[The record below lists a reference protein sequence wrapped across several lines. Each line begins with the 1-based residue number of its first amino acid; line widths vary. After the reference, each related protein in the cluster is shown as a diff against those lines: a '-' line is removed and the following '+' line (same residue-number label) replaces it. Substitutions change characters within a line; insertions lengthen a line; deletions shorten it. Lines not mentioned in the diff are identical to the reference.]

1 MSFFPE
7 GSDSERRRAQWD
19 LDAGAG
25 NYLALV
31 CGHLGGAAL
40 GFTSVW
46 LAARALGSNGYGG
59 IVAFIA
65 ASQLVGQTALH
76 WTAISLFRHGCREFI
91 EEGRI
96 ASAFWNRLAIL
107 AGNVALVL
115 FAAPWWLPRVS
126 TLLSLPA
133 DAQGLVLLH
142 VLATALSIHT
152 QQALSAAKLPRFQ
165 ALLQIAERGA
175 IAFGLLIAS
184 SSGAATWR
192 LVAVI
197 FTLAPLLST
206 CLALFRLRHFIF
218 PPRGLDLSLLRQMV
232 RFSYPLLFFSIVGYL
247 TTNHLDA
254 VFILRFLSAS
264 DLGVYGLAYQLA
276 GMFMQLSSL
285 GGSLLMAFFI
295 TSDALDKES
304 DRKPLVR
311 FFRSFLPTL
320 VLAWSSAAALAA
332 ILFSYLLDFFF
343 HSSFQGARTLIW
355 PLMGAAALAAPVTIA
370 FGPAANARSR
380 TSIAAVAALAAAVVN
395 TVLNV
400 VLIPR
405 FGLMGCAWA
414 TTASFA
420 TSLLVFLALAPR
432 LVSTARS
439 WTFYGTLP
447 MLVGA
452 VVVPRA
458 GEWGALAAA
467 LASGALIAVLR
478 RRDVADTLH
487 ALAAHPAFK
496 SLPLWKAADVQ
507 REEAP

>member
-1 MSFFPE
+1 MSFFRQ
-7 GSDSERRRAQWD
+7 GSDSERRRVQWD

-31 CGHLGGAAL
+31 CGQLGGAAL
-40 GFTSVW
+40 GFISVW
-46 LAARALGSNGYGG
+46 LAARALGSDGYGG

-65 ASQLVGQTALH
+65 ASQLVGQAALH

-91 EEGRI
+91 DEGRI

-126 TLLSLPA
+126 ALFSLPA
-133 DAQGLVLLH
+133 GAQGLVLLH
-142 VLATALSIHT
+142 ILATALSIHT

-165 ALLQIAERGA
+165 SLLSIAERGA
-175 IAFGLLIAS
+175 IALSLLVVS
-184 SSGAATWR
+184 FSGAATWR

-197 FTLAPLLST
+197 FTLAPLLSMS
-206 CLALFRLRHFIF
+206 LALFRLRRFIL
-218 PPRGLDLSLLRQMV
+218 PPRGLDFSLLQQMI
-232 RFSYPLLFFSIVGYL
+232 RFSYPLLFFSVVGYL

-285 GGSLLMAFFI
+285 GGSLFMAFFI
-295 TSDALDKES
+295 TSDALEGEGDG
-304 DRKPLVR
+304 KPRER
-311 FFRSFLPTL
+311 FFRSLLPTL

-332 ILFSYLLDFFF
+332 ILFSCLLDFFF

-380 TSIAAVAALAAAVVN
+380 TSIAALAALAAAVVN
-395 TVLNV
+395 TVLNF

-414 TTASFA
+414 TTAAFA

-432 LVSTARS
+432 QVSTPRS

-452 VVVPRA
+452 AVVPRA
-458 GEWGALAAA
+458 GEWGALAAT
-467 LASGALIAVLR
+467 LASGGLIAVLR
-478 RRDVADTLH
+478 RRDVAHTLH
-487 ALAAHPAFK
+487 TLAELPAFK
-496 SLPLWKAADVQ
+496 SLQLWRAAGLA
-507 REEAP
+507 REETP